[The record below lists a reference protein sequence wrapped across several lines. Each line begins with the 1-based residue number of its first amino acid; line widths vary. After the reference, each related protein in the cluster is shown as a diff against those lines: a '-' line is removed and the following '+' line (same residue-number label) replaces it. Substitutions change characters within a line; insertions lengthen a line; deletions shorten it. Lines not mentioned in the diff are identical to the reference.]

1 MDRKRALNG
10 IFIRCAADLDLKQ
23 QVNDEAVTDQD
34 VVDTLEKWITEV
46 SRILVA
52 KGFSEINE
60 EEKAEI
66 QFRLGQRRVNVNPG
80 DETVVLQGAVSIAVH
95 VVIGV
100 AGSSIDSST
109 CSCRCCR

>member
-60 EEKAEI
+60 EEKTEI

-80 DETVVLQGAVSIAVH
+80 DETVVLQGARVEPWLAKADIKWKFWEFMGEKNH
-95 VVIGV
+95 MK
-100 AGSSIDSST
+100 
-109 CSCRCCR
+109 